1 MSIAKKYIR
10 RVKQNLALEA
20 VWLPGHDIELGDIL
34 HRDDGILVKI
44 ANISD
49 YGIPFD
55 TEVVQR
61 NATLDFT
68 AQGVRTR
75 VIQGGVEVS
84 PYNINMD
91 VEATFEIEFNKEE
104 TYYIKTP
111 QFDGIGISNLIRLG
125 QQIAGIGS
133 WKHRRWFVATNVFS
147 VTEFVFLGS
156 SERDRTVEIRGEGSA
171 IANYLET
178 GFSTGLNFSGLQ
190 NIETKITGQ
199 SGAVTMRVNRFRKNG
214 GIWK

>member
-34 HRDDGILVKI
+34 QRNDGILEKI

-49 YGIPFD
+49 FGISFV
-55 TEVVQR
+55 TETVQR
-61 NATLDFT
+61 NAALDFQ

-75 VIQGGVEVS
+75 VMQAGVEIS
-84 PYNINMD
+84 PYNIDMN
-91 VEATFEIEFNKEE
+91 VEATLNIEFNKEE

-111 QFDGIGISNLIRLG
+111 QFNGIGISNLIRLG
-125 QQIAGIGS
+125 NHIKGIGS
-133 WKHRRWFVATNVFS
+133 WHHRRWFVATNVFS

-156 SERDRTVEIRGEGSA
+156 SERDRTVEIQGEGSA
-171 IANYLET
+171 ITNYLET
-178 GFSTGLNFSGLQ
+178 GFSTDLNFSGLQ

-199 SGAVTMRVNRFRKNG
+199 SGAVAMRVSRFRKNG
-214 GIWK
+214 RIWK